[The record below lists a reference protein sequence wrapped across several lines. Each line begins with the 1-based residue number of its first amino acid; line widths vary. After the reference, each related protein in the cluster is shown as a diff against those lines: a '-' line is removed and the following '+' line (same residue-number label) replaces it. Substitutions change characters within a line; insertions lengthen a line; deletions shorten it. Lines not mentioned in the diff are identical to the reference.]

1 MSKSGGSGYDS
12 CLSLFAESPM
22 KSGIVAPL
30 VLILLGAFFLANNLG
45 WTDLSLGRMIATWW
59 PAILIVVGVVML
71 FDRSRRSR

>member
-1 MSKSGGSGYDS
+1 
-12 CLSLFAESPM
+12 M

-59 PAILIVVGVVML
+59 PAILIAVGVVML